1 MKRRFLLVLS
11 ILLSF
16 TLIAAACGD
25 DDDTATD
32 EAPADSGEGDGDGDG
47 DTAEGE
53 TGDGETGADEC
64 ERTGSVANP
73 IKPDD
78 TTSDVDASGVTA
90 GFVYLTDAG
99 DAGWTWAHDRGAEQ
113 AAAATG
119 ATLLKVNN
127 IAEGSPE
134 FEQAVRDFIAD
145 GANAIFAT
153 SFGYMDAMEALSA
166 EFPDVDFF
174 HATGFKSNDTNF
186 GNYFGRIYQA
196 RYLTGLAAGEASES
210 GNIGYVAAFPI
221 PEVIRGINA
230 FTLGV
235 REANP
240 DATVT
245 VNWTSTWFDPAV
257 EGDAAQAL
265 LDQGADVIA
274 MHQDSTAAGERA
286 EAACARWVSYNSDM
300 SEFAPNA
307 YLASAIWNWGQYYAD
322 AIESVADGSFAGGG
336 IWPGM
341 ETGLVQIGSLA
352 DDVSGD
358 TVSLIEQRSAEMIAG
373 DFDPFTG
380 PINDQDGNE
389 IIAAGEIPPDFAP
402 EGLSLLGMSVFVE
415 GVIGTTTP

>member
-1 MKRRFLLVLS
+1 MQRRLRL
-11 ILLSF
+11 LLSVLLAF

-25 DDDTATD
+25 DDDTT
-32 EAPADSGEGDGDGDG
+32 ADSGSDSDSASSGDDGGD
-47 DTAEGE
+47 
-53 TGDGETGADEC
+53 C

-78 TTSDVDASGVTA
+78 TSSDVDASDVTA
-90 GFVYLTDAG
+90 AFVYLTDPG
-99 DAGWTWAHDRGAEQ
+99 DAGWTWAHHRGAEQ
-113 AAAATG
+113 AAEATG
-119 ATLLKVNN
+119 ANLLTVEN

-134 FEQAVRDFIAD
+134 FEQSVRDFIAD
-145 GANAIFAT
+145 GADAVFAT

-196 RYLTGLAAGEASES
+196 RYLTGLTAGAATETNE
-210 GNIGYVAAFPI
+210 IGYVAAFPI

-235 REANP
+235 REVNP
-240 DATVT
+240 EATVT

-257 EGDAAQAL
+257 EGQAAQAL
-265 LDQGADVIA
+265 LDGGADVIA

-307 YLASAIWNWGQYYAD
+307 YLSSAIWDWGQYYAL

-336 IWPGM
+336 TWPGM
-341 ETGLVQIGSLA
+341 ETGMVQIGSLA
-352 DDVSGD
+352 DDVSQETRD
-358 TVSLIEQRSAEMIAG
+358 LIDERSAAMIDG
-373 DFDPFTG
+373 SWDPFTG

-389 IIAAGEIPPDFAP
+389 LIADGEVPPDFAP

-415 GVIGTTTP
+415 GVIGSAEG

>member
-1 MKRRFLLVLS
+1 
-11 ILLSF
+11 
-16 TLIAAACGD
+16 GD
-25 DDDTATD
+25 DDDA
-32 EAPADSGEGDGDGDG
+32 AVDSGG
-47 DTAEGE
+47 DTAADDSA
-53 TGDGETGADEC
+53 GDEAADDNAASEC
-64 ERTGSVANP
+64 AP

-78 TTSDVDASGVTA
+78 TTSSVDASDVTA
-90 GFVYLTDAG
+90 AFVYLTDPG
-99 DAGWTWAHDRGAEQ
+99 DAGWTWAHHRGAEQ

-119 ATLLKVNN
+119 ATLLTVEN

-134 FEQAVRDFIAD
+134 FDQSVRDFIAD
-145 GANAIFAT
+145 GADAVFAT
-153 SFGYMDAMEALSA
+153 SFGYMDAMEALAA

-174 HATGFKSNDTNF
+174 HATGYKSNDTNF

-196 RYLTGLAAGEASES
+196 RYLTGLTAGAATETNE
-210 GNIGYVAAFPI
+210 IGYVAAFPI

-257 EGDAAQAL
+257 EGEAAQAL
-265 LDQGADVIA
+265 LDGGADVIA

-286 EAACARWVSYNSDM
+286 EAAGARWISYNSDM
-300 SEFAPNA
+300 CEYAPNA
-307 YLASAIWNWGQYYAD
+307 YLSSAIWNWGHYYAL

-336 IWPGM
+336 TWPGM
-341 ETGLVQIGSLA
+341 ETGMVQIGSLA
-352 DDVSGD
+352 SDVSQEIRD
-358 TVSLIEQRSAEMIAG
+358 LIDQRSEEMIAG
-373 DFDPFTG
+373 TFDPFTG

-389 IIAAGEIPPDFAP
+389 LIAAGETPPDFAP

-415 GVIGTTTP
+415 GVVGSAAG

>member
-1 MKRRFLLVLS
+1 MQRRLRL
-11 ILLSF
+11 LLSVLLAF

-25 DDDTATD
+25 DDDTT
-32 EAPADSGEGDGDGDG
+32 ADSGDDSSADDAAGDDAGGDGD
-47 DTAEGE
+47 
-53 TGDGETGADEC
+53 C

-73 IKPDD
+73 IKPDA
-78 TTSDVDASGVTA
+78 TTSSVDASDVTA
-90 GFVYLTDAG
+90 AFVYLTDPG
-99 DAGWTWAHDRGAEQ
+99 DAGWTWAHHRGAEQ

-119 ATLLKVNN
+119 ANLLTVEN

-134 FEQAVRDFIAD
+134 FEQSVRDFIAD
-145 GANAIFAT
+145 GADAVFAT

-196 RYLTGLAAGEASES
+196 RYLTGLTAGAATETNE
-210 GNIGYVAAFPI
+210 IGYVAAFPI

-235 REANP
+235 REVNP

-257 EGDAAQAL
+257 EGEAAQAL
-265 LDQGADVIA
+265 LDGGADVIA

-307 YLASAIWNWGQYYAD
+307 YLSSAIWDWGQYYAL
-322 AIESVADGSFAGGG
+322 AIESVVDGSFSGGG
-336 IWPGM
+336 TWPGM
-341 ETGLVQIGSLA
+341 ETGMVQIGSLA
-352 DDVSGD
+352 DDVSQETRD
-358 TVSLIEQRSAEMIAG
+358 LIDQRSQEMIDG
-373 DFDPFTG
+373 TFDPFTG

-389 IIAAGEIPPDFAP
+389 IIAAGEVPPDFAP
-402 EGLSLLGMSVFVE
+402 DGLSLLGMSVFVE
-415 GVIGTTTP
+415 GVVGSAEG

>member
-1 MKRRFLLVLS
+1 MQRRLRLVLS
-11 ILLSF
+11 VLFAF
-16 TLIAAACGD
+16 TLIAAGCGD
-25 DDDTATD
+25 DDDTAVDSGGDAAADDSAGD
-32 EAPADSGEGDGDGDG
+32 EAADD
-47 DTAEGE
+47 
-53 TGDGETGADEC
+53 
-64 ERTGSVANP
+64 SVASECAP

-78 TTSDVDASGVTA
+78 TTSSVDASDVTA
-90 GFVYLTDAG
+90 AFVYLTDPG
-99 DAGWTWAHDRGAEQ
+99 DAGWTWAHHRGAEQ

-119 ATLLKVNN
+119 ATLLTVEN

-134 FEQAVRDFIAD
+134 FDQSVRDFIAD
-145 GANAIFAT
+145 GADAVFAT
-153 SFGYMDAMEALSA
+153 SFGYMDAMEALAA

-174 HATGFKSNDTNF
+174 HATGYKSNDTNF

-196 RYLTGLAAGEASES
+196 RYLTGLTAGAATETNE
-210 GNIGYVAAFPI
+210 IGYVAAFPI

-257 EGDAAQAL
+257 EGEAAQAL
-265 LDQGADVIA
+265 LDGGADVIA

-286 EAACARWVSYNSDM
+286 EAAGARWISYNSDM
-300 SEFAPNA
+300 CEYAPNA
-307 YLASAIWNWGQYYAD
+307 YLSSAIWNWGHYYAL

-336 IWPGM
+336 TWPGM
-341 ETGLVQIGSLA
+341 ETGMVQIGSLA
-352 DDVSGD
+352 SDVSQEIRD
-358 TVSLIEQRSAEMIAG
+358 LIDQRSEEMIAG
-373 DFDPFTG
+373 TFDPFTG

-389 IIAAGEIPPDFAP
+389 LIAAGETPPDFAP

-415 GVIGTTTP
+415 GVVGSAAG

>member
-1 MKRRFLLVLS
+1 MQRRLRIILSVLFA
-11 ILLSF
+11 F
-16 TLIAAACGD
+16 TLIAAGCGD
-25 DDDTATD
+25 DDDA
-32 EAPADSGEGDGDGDG
+32 AVDSGG
-47 DTAEGE
+47 DTAADDSA
-53 TGDGETGADEC
+53 GDEAADDNAASEC
-64 ERTGSVANP
+64 AP

-78 TTSDVDASGVTA
+78 TTSSVDASDVTA
-90 GFVYLTDAG
+90 AFVYLTDPG
-99 DAGWTWAHDRGAEQ
+99 DAGWTWAHHRGAEQ

-119 ATLLKVNN
+119 ATLLTVEN

-134 FEQAVRDFIAD
+134 FDQSVRDFIAD
-145 GANAIFAT
+145 GADAVFAT
-153 SFGYMDAMEALSA
+153 SFGYMDAMEALAA

-174 HATGFKSNDTNF
+174 HATGYKSNDTNF

-196 RYLTGLAAGEASES
+196 RYLTGLTAGAATETNE
-210 GNIGYVAAFPI
+210 IGYVAAFPI

-257 EGDAAQAL
+257 EGEAAQAL
-265 LDQGADVIA
+265 LDGGADVIA

-286 EAACARWVSYNSDM
+286 EAAGARWISYNSDM
-300 SEFAPNA
+300 CEYAPNA
-307 YLASAIWNWGQYYAD
+307 YLSSAIWNWGHYYAL

-336 IWPGM
+336 TWPGM
-341 ETGLVQIGSLA
+341 ETGMVQIGSLA
-352 DDVSGD
+352 SDVSQEIRD
-358 TVSLIEQRSAEMIAG
+358 LIDQRSEEMIAG
-373 DFDPFTG
+373 TFDPFTG

-389 IIAAGEIPPDFAP
+389 LIAAGETPPDFAP

-415 GVIGTTTP
+415 GVVGSAAG